1 VGLTIARNTLLNL
14 AGHAAPLL
22 AAIGLVPPLVERL
35 GAERFGFL
43 AIAWVLVGYFS
54 LLDFGLG
61 RTLSKLVAERA
72 GTVREA
78 ELPAASRTALALT
91 LMFGVAA
98 GVVLLVLAEP
108 VCTRVL
114 SLSPALTGDAV
125 AALRILALCLPL
137 VTLTAALRGLLE
149 AGGRFDWVNVIRV
162 PLGVLTFAAP
172 LAATAWSDSLVALA
186 LALAAVRVAAFVAH
200 WAVCARF
207 YPALTALGWPQG
219 AAAREMLQYGAWM
232 TVSNVVGPLMVS
244 LDRFVIG
251 AVLAVSAVA
260 YYTPPY
266 EIVTRVWLIPAAITS
281 VLFPAMA
288 AAAGRDRL
296 ADLYRKGIA
305 AVMIAV
311 VPLTALLAVFAFQW
325 LDAWLGP
332 EFAEKGV
339 RVAQLLCAGTAVNC
353 AAYLPFT
360 LLQARGRADLTAKA
374 HVAELPFY
382 LLLLAL
388 LVRAWGI
395 EGAALAWAARSAVD
409 AAVLFWLAHRHLGRI
424 A

>member
-1 VGLTIARNTLLNL
+1 ML
-14 AGHAAPLL
+14 
-22 AAIGLVPPLVERL
+22 
-35 GAERFGFL
+35 
-43 AIAWVLVGYFS
+43 
-54 LLDFGLG
+54 
-61 RTLSKLVAERA
+61 
-72 GTVREA
+72 
-78 ELPAASRTALALT
+78 
-91 LMFGVAA
+91 GVAA
-98 GVVLLVLAEP
+98 GAVLLVLAEP
-108 VCTRVL
+108 ICTRVL
-114 SLSPALTGDAV
+114 SLSPALVGEAV

-149 AGGRFDWVNVIRV
+149 AGGRFDWVNAIRV

-172 LAATAWSDSLVALA
+172 LAATVWRDHLVSLA

-200 WAVCARF
+200 WAASARL
-207 YPALTALGWPQG
+207 YPTLTTLGWPRG
-219 AAAREMLQYGAWM
+219 AQARQMLGYGAWL

-260 YYTPPY
+260 YYTPSY
-266 EIVTRVWLIPAAITS
+266 EIVTRLWLIPAAITG

-288 AAAGRDRL
+288 AAVPERL
-296 ADLYRKGIA
+296 SYLYKKGLA

-311 VPLTALLAVFAFQW
+311 VPLAALLAAFAFQW
-325 LDAWLGP
+325 LDAWLGR
-332 EFAEKGV
+332 EFAEKGA
-339 RVAQLLCAGTAVNC
+339 RVAQLLCLGTAVNC

-382 LLLLAL
+382 LVLLAL
-388 LVRAWGI
+388 LVRGWGI
-395 EGAALAWAARSAVD
+395 EGAALAWALRCAVD
-409 AAVLFWLAHRHLGRI
+409 AAVLFFLAQRHLERS

>member
-1 VGLTIARNTLLNL
+1 MTITRNALLNL
-14 AGHAAPLL
+14 AGHAAPLV
-22 AAIGLVPPLVERL
+22 AAVGLVPPLVERL

-54 LLDFGLG
+54 LLDLGLG

-72 GTVREA
+72 GTARAA

-91 LMFGVAA
+91 LALGLAA
-98 GVVLLVLAEP
+98 GLILFALAEP

-114 SLSPALTGDAV
+114 SLSPALVGEAV

-149 AGGRFDWVNVIRV
+149 AGARFDWVNAIRV

-172 LAATAWSDSLVALA
+172 LVATAWSDSLVSLA
-186 LALAAVRVAAFVAH
+186 LALAAARLAAFVAH
-200 WAVCARF
+200 WAVCVRL

-219 AAAREMLQYGAWM
+219 AAAREMLGYGAWL
-232 TVSNVVGPLMVS
+232 TVSNVVSPLMVS

-266 EIVTRVWLIPAAITS
+266 EIVTRTWLIPAAITS

-288 AAAGRDRL
+288 AAAPDRL
-296 ADLYRKGIA
+296 SDLYKKGLA

-325 LDAWLGP
+325 LDVWLGR

-339 RVAQLLCAGTAVNC
+339 HVAQILCLGTAVNC

-360 LLQARGRADLTAKA
+360 LLQARGRADLTAKI
-374 HVAELPFY
+374 HVVELPFY
-382 LLLLAL
+382 LALLAL
-388 LVRAWGI
+388 LVPAAGI
-395 EGAALAWAARSAVD
+395 EGAAVAWTVRCAAD
-409 AAVLFWLAHRHLGRI
+409 AAILFCFAHRHLKRR